1 LNIFFEIPGNI
12 QAQERPKFSTQNGHA
27 RAVDPIKSRDFK
39 HFVKMV
45 AAEHAPAALIETE
58 IRLFVDIYR
67 PMPKA
72 ISDSKKKRADAI
84 SGVLRPTK
92 KPDLDN
98 LVKGIKDGLS
108 KVIWRDDAQI
118 VEMTVRKFYSENPKA
133 VVKIDW

>member
-1 LNIFFEIPGNI
+1 MNIFFEIPGNI
-12 QAQERPKFSTQNGHA
+12 QAQERPKFSTINGHA

-67 PMPKA
+67 PIPK
-72 ISDSKKKRADAI
+72 SMSKKNRAYAI
-84 SGVLRPTK
+84 SGALRPTK

-108 KVIWRDDAQI
+108 KVIWHDDAQI
-118 VEMTVRKFYSENPKA
+118 VEMTVRKFYSENPRA

>member
-1 LNIFFEIPGNI
+1 MNLLFEIPGNI
-12 QAQERPKFSTQNGHA
+12 QPQERPRFSTFGGHV

-58 IRLFVDIYR
+58 IHLYVDIYR
-67 PMPKA
+67 PIPK
-72 ISDSKKKRADAI
+72 SFSKKKRAEAI

-108 KVIWRDDAQI
+108 KVIWQDDAQI
-118 VEMTVRKFYSENPKA
+118 VEMTVRKFYSENPRA
-133 VVKIDW
+133 VVKLDW

>member
-1 LNIFFEIPGNI
+1 MNLLFEIPGNI
-12 QAQERPKFSTQNGHA
+12 QPQERPRFSTFSGHV

-58 IRLFVDIYR
+58 IHLFVDIYR
-67 PMPKA
+67 PIPK
-72 ISDSKKKRADAI
+72 SFSKKKRAEAI
-84 SGVLRPTK
+84 LGLLRPTK

-108 KVIWRDDAQI
+108 KVIWQDDAQI
-118 VEMTVRKFYSENPKA
+118 VEMTVRKFYSENPRA
-133 VVKIDW
+133 VVKLDW